1 MYIYILYI
9 YIVYIYISIYTHTQ
23 YTYIYIHNIFINNS
37 YVNIY
42 IYICIYTYTHTHTHS
57 LFIPKFIWE
66 CLRRRVLVDA
76 PAFLIEQVKTLGHLY
91 FETGRGSHSPLP
103 QGSHSPLPHKG
114 SHSRLPHY
122 PSHWLCHSTIWCK
135 IWGQGT
141 CGGDWGTFR
150 GDLWHT

>member
-1 MYIYILYI
+1 MCIYIYIYL
-9 YIVYIYISIYTHTQ
+9 HTQ

-37 YVNIY
+37 YVNTHIYIHMY
-42 IYICIYTYTHTHTHS
+42 IYIHAHTHTHYLYLNS
-57 LFIPKFIWE
+57 FGNVSEEGCSWMPQ
-66 CLRRRVLVDA
+66 
-76 PAFLIEQVKTLGHLY
+76 PFLIEQVKTLGHLY

-122 PSHWLCHSTIWCK
+122 PSHWLCHSIIWCK